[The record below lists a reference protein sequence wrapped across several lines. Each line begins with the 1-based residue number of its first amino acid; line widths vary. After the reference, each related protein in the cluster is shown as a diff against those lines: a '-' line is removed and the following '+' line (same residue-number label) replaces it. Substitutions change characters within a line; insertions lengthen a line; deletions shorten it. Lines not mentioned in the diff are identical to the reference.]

1 MRKNWKP
8 SLSVFTFIN
17 TILLVV
23 FILIRL
29 FNRKKYYT
37 HETVIIII
45 YKRRLNRKKTDGP
58 YTNHHIRFKP
68 STRHHNCNVV
78 ITQNRNIKMEILS
91 IFCYLN
97 TFSSGNKNMNISHKR
112 YFKTYWYLR
121 LCAYFCIWIQ
131 F

>member
-1 MRKNWKP
+1 MFEKKLKTTTLGFYIYKYNII
-8 SLSVFTFIN
+8 SCFFL
-17 TILLVV
+17 
-23 FILIRL
+23 LIRL
-29 FNRKKYYT
+29 FNGKKNYT

-58 YTNHHIRFKP
+58 YANHHIRFKP

-78 ITQNRNIKMEILS
+78 ITQNRNIEMEILS

-112 YFKTYWYLR
+112 FFKTYWYLR
-121 LCAYFCIWIQ
+121 LCACFFI
-131 F
+131 